1 MKKILCL
8 LAMIVA
14 MMMSLCACSSESKD
28 EQLVIEGH
36 EIFYEVERGDRV
48 EDEAMIALVREL
60 LVEENDFYFKMSC
73 DWVDS
78 IDQSQQYEMDGGI
91 YFPVIEEG
99 ISSWSDYEDMARSY
113 YTESYIQDEFTPYY
127 VPHVYREDDG
137 KLYRAMADGI
147 GNSLIEDSVEVYERE
162 DGLYYVTVL
171 TNSDMEGSKNTYI
184 LEKVGEGKHM
194 FRIVAK
200 TGLL

>member
-1 MKKILCL
+1 MFSKAKKYANIKRE
-8 LAMIVA
+8 
-14 MMMSLCACSSESKD
+14 ACD
-28 EQLVIEGH
+28 FLPGGD
-36 EIFYEVERGDRV
+36 EIFFEVERGDRV
-48 EDEAMIALVREL
+48 EDEAVIALVREL
-60 LVEENDFYFKMSC
+60 LVEENAFCFKMSC

-78 IDQSQQYEMDGGI
+78 IDQSQQYE
-91 YFPVIEEG
+91 
-99 ISSWSDYEDMARSY
+99 
-113 YTESYIQDEFTPYY
+113 
-127 VPHVYREDDG
+127 
-137 KLYRAMADGI
+137 LADGI
-147 GNSLIEDSVEVYERE
+147 GIPLIEDSVEIYERE

>member
-1 MKKILCL
+1 MRKVLYL
-8 LAMIVA
+8 FVVIVA
-14 MMMSLCACSSESKD
+14 MGMSLCACSSEGED
-28 EQLVIEGH
+28 EQQIPEGH
-36 EIFYEVERGDRV
+36 EIFFEVERGDRV
-48 EDEAMIALVREL
+48 EDETVIALVREL
-60 LVEENDFYFKMSC
+60 LVEENAFCFKMSC

-78 IDQSQQYEMDGGI
+78 IDQSQQYELDGGI
-91 YFPVIEEG
+91 YFLVIEEN

-127 VPHVYREDDG
+127 VPNVYRENDG

-147 GNSLIEDSVEVYERE
+147 GNSLIEDSIEVYERA

>member
-1 MKKILCL
+1 MGKRLYL
-8 LAMIVA
+8 WMMIVA
-14 MMMSLCACSSESKD
+14 MGMSLCGCSSEGKD
-28 EQLVIEGH
+28 EQQVIEGH

-48 EDEAMIALVREL
+48 EDEAMITLVREL
-60 LVEENDFYFKMSC
+60 LVEENAFYFKMSC

-78 IDQSQQYEMDGGI
+78 IDQSQQCELDGGI

-113 YTESYIQDEFTPYY
+113 YTESYIQEEFTPYY
-127 VPHVYREDDG
+127 VPHVYKEHDG

-147 GNSLIEDSVEVYERE
+147 GNSLIEDSVEVYQRA

-194 FRIVAK
+194 FRIAAK